1 MSFALAP
8 ELFHFKQGSKIS
20 SITCRMKGFWIKPY
34 LYLDPDYNFSLC
46 IFISL
51 IQPVEMANVQ
61 ALGSIWIVMQEC
73 IAAVLLQGV
82 WQLFICSAD
91 PNVPGD
97 NHIQLCQSLVYD
109 FHLETGF
116 NPAAVLQGRSLR
128 ACGPVFTHPLWLQI
142 GFSAVHTNVSPF
154 SVMCDSLRNIIF
166 SLLPF
171 YNTKL
176 SK

>member
-8 ELFHFKQGSKIS
+8 ELKQVQYLQLHV
-20 SITCRMKGFWIKPY
+20 TCKGFGSSLIYIWTLIKIPLFAY
-34 LYLDPDYNFSLC
+34 SLASSSLLRWLMLKHWAQFELSCRNVLQQFCFRVFDNFS
-46 IFISL
+46 F
-51 IQPVEMANVQ
+51 A
-61 ALGSIWIVMQEC
+61 
-73 IAAVLLQGV
+73 
-82 WQLFICSAD
+82 

-142 GFSAVHTNVSPF
+142 SFSAVHTNVSPF
-154 SVMCDSLRNIIF
+154 SVMCNSIRNIIF

-171 YNTKL
+171 YDTKL